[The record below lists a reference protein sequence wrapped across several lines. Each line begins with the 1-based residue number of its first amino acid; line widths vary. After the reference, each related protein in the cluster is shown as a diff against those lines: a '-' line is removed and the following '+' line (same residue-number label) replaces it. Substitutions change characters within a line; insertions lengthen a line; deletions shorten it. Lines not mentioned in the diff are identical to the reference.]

1 MGHNREDSE
10 EDLDGA
16 VVVLLFTGFLFV
28 CLFLLCFSKTSQRE
42 IQMSAQEEWGLFGEL
57 VDEIFCPAL
66 NSPWVL
72 GLGVLKDAC
81 EV

>member
-16 VVVLLFTGFLFV
+16 DGVLLFTGLFV

-42 IQMSAQEEWGLFGEL
+42 IQTSTLEEWGLFGEL

-66 NSPWVL
+66 NSPWIL